1 MKFNKMRMM
10 FALAAIVSLCA
21 FSTLAQAGT
30 TLDKVKESGVLT
42 VGNSPDYPPFE
53 SIGDGGERVGFD
65 VDLLNAI
72 AAKMG
77 VKVKWV
83 TMDFAAIVTAT
94 QSGQVDMR
102 MSGFS
107 ISPERA
113 EQVSFSAPYIA
124 SGQVIVVRNDSDIKS
139 AAELKGRKIAVQ
151 LGTTG
156 EQEADKIEGA
166 EVVKPESYNIAF
178 MMLNNKVAD
187 AVIADISVA
196 DEFVKQGKFKR
207 AGKPLSFEEFAM
219 ITRKGNDDLLQALN
233 KGLAAVKA
241 DGTYAAIVKKWNL

>member
-1 MKFNKMRMM
+1 MKFNKMRVVLVLAT
-10 FALAAIVSLCA
+10 ALTLCA
-21 FSTLAQAGT
+21 FSLAQAGT
-30 TLDKVKESGVLT
+30 TLDKVMEKGVIT

-53 SIGDGGERVGFD
+53 SIGDSGERVGFD

-77 VKVKWV
+77 IKVKWV

-94 QSGQVDMR
+94 QSGQVDMG

-107 ISPERA
+107 ITAERA
-113 EQVSFSAPYIA
+113 EQVSFSDPYIA
-124 SGQVIVVRNDSDIKS
+124 SGQAIVVRNDSDIKS
-139 AAELKGRKIAVQ
+139 AADLKGKKIAVQ

-156 EQEADKIEGA
+156 EQEADKIAGA

-178 MMLNNKVAD
+178 MMLGNKVAD
-187 AVIADISVA
+187 AVIADLSVA

-207 AGKPLSFEEFAM
+207 ADDPLSYEEFAM
-219 ITRKGNDDLLQALN
+219 ITRKGNDALLQALN
-233 KGLAAVKA
+233 KGLDEVKA